1 MFIRSWFINVI
12 PADTIT
18 DNEIVNL
25 ELKESQNKK
34 EISCMSA
41 KMCNFAIMVT
51 LIMLILADDTI
62 IW

>member
-18 DNEIVNL
+18 NNEIVSL

-41 KMCNFAIMVT
+41 NKGS
-51 LIMLILADDTI
+51 
-62 IW
+62 

>member
-1 MFIRSWFINVI
+1 MFILSWFINVI

-18 DNEIVNL
+18 NNEIVSL

-41 KMCNFAIMVT
+41 KNVRLRDYGNIDNANISG
-51 LIMLILADDTI
+51 
-62 IW
+62 